1 MLGVLINPKSGKHHL
16 NRQRLYLMRQLND
29 RKLDFTTRDTQYAG
43 HATELAREFAE
54 AQTLTAQEHV
64 VQVHAFYYDKE
75 NNSVSVDV
83 VPDFSITNDEE
94 FISLLSKQLNAA
106 VPGIPISI
114 VIDHNF
120 CD

>member
-1 MLGVLINPKSGKHHL
+1 MAYQIHGLTRSISELMLSKYGIIMTIGVYSVATGDNKNAEL
-16 NRQRLYLMRQLND
+16 QR
-29 RKLDFTTRDTQYAG
+29 TVI
-43 HATELAREFAE
+43 
-54 AQTLTAQEHV
+54 QTLTAQEHV